1 MHPIKVH
8 PITAHASPACIPRAH
23 LHVATQLIRELV
35 DEGVIMVPFP
45 LGLGSAHAP
54 RVARAQELDES
65 PMVNRRALHGEV
77 KNHQVRLLSQ
87 GGALSERQSEAN
99 RRCNQKMQSRGKKR
113 RTEDAIRRCNQ
124 KMQSEDAIRRCNQK
138 MRTEDAIKRQ
148 VTALACSACTTKNL
162 ARYAYQSE
170 PKSELPPISSLM
182 SSCNGFP

>member
-1 MHPIKVH
+1 
-8 PITAHASPACIPRAH
+8 
-23 LHVATQLIRELV
+23 
-35 DEGVIMVPFP
+35 MVPFP

-54 RVARAQELDES
+54 RVARAEELDES

-77 KNHQVRLLSQ
+77 KNHQVRLLGQ
-87 GGALSERQSEAN
+87 GGAWSERQAEAIIRGHHQRPSE
-99 RRCNQKMQSRGKKR
+99 
-113 RTEDAIRRCNQ
+113 E
-124 KMQSEDAIRRCNQK
+124 
-138 MRTEDAIKRQ
+138 AIKRQ

>member
-1 MHPIKVH
+1 MHP
-8 PITAHASPACIPRAH
+8 PHASPACIPRAH

-99 RRCNQKMQSRGKKR
+99 RRCNQKMQSGGKNG
-113 RTEDAIRRCNQ
+113 EQ
-124 KMQSEDAIRRCNQK
+124 KMQSEDAIRRCNQ
-138 MRTEDAIKRQ
+138 EA
-148 VTALACSACTTKNL
+148 SNG
-162 ARYAYQSE
+162 ARLLRLHHQ
-170 PKSELPPISSLM
+170 ELGEVRIPI
-182 SSCNGFP
+182 GAEE

>member
-1 MHPIKVH
+1 MAIRGLPRHSW
-8 PITAHASPACIPRAH
+8 PITLHASHQGASHHGACIPRMHPPRAPACRH
-23 LHVATQLIRELV
+23 STHPRACRR
-35 DEGVIMVPFP
+35 
-45 LGLGSAHAP
+45 GSHHGTLP
-54 RVARAQELDES
+54 TWPWQRARA
-65 PMVNRRALHGEV
+65 A
-77 KNHQVRLLSQ
+77 
-87 GGALSERQSEAN
+87 GGARTRTRREPHGQQTSPPWRGQESSGPPAQPGRRFVREAI
-99 RRCNQKMQSRGKKR
+99 RGK
-113 RTEDAIRRCNQ
+113 Q